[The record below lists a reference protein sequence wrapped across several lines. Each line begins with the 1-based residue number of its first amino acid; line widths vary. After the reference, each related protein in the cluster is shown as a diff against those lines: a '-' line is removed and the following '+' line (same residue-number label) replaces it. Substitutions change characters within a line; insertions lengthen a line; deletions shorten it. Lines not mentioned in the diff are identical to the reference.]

1 MKLSR
6 VAGALGAEVTDF
18 DVSAALAKGEGQGIR
33 DLLNEHEVLF
43 FRSQQLKP
51 ASRAMA
57 RRSSVHSKH
66 TQPMARSI
74 IFLRLCSLK
83 ARPRIPRKSRC
94 GIRI

>member
-18 DVSAALAKGEGQGIR
+18 DVSAALAKGEGQCIR

-51 ASRAMA
+51 SEQRDVAALFGPLQTHPAYGTVDNIPEVMLLES
-57 RRSSVHSKH
+57 
-66 TQPMARSI
+66 TPEN
-74 IFLRLCSLK
+74 LSL
-83 ARPRIPRKSRC
+83 IH
-94 GIRI
+94 I